1 VSATGWVVLAV
12 VVVVVVVVALALW
25 GWSQSRR
32 REVLRGRFGP
42 EYDRTVEEQGSRTD
56 AERELER
63 RTERHDALQIRPL
76 SPERRDHYADG
87 WQQVQAHFVDDPRG
101 AMTEADD
108 LVRNVMQERGY
119 PTGSFEQQAADLS
132 VEHADVLDHYR
143 AAHTV
148 IDLRETGQPT
158 TEQMREAMVHYRA
171 LFTEL
176 LETGTAGQDAAGVAR

>member
-1 VSATGWVVLAV
+1 MSATGWVVLV
-12 VVVVVVVVALALW
+12 VVLVLVIVVIALW
-25 GWSQSRR
+25 AWSRSRR
-32 REVLRGRFGP
+32 RDALRSTFGS
-42 EYDRTVEEQGSRTD
+42 EYDRTVEERGSRAE
-56 AERELER
+56 AERDLAR
-63 RTERHDALQIRPL
+63 RAERHDALQIRPL
-76 SPERRDHYADG
+76 SPERRDRYADG

-108 LVRNVMQERGY
+108 LVQRVMQERGY

-143 AAHTV
+143 QAHAV
-148 IDLRETGQPT
+148 IDLRDQGKPT

-176 LETGTAGQDAAGVAR
+176 LDTGTAGQDAAGVAR